1 MFEALPEGKR
11 LAYLQAM
18 GVESFFPRFRLPGAP
33 EPVLCK
39 TLPAPE
45 ELEVSSGQAPSHK
58 ALIENR
64 EAPVENREAR
74 EAPESARN
82 LLRDL
87 VEKPVV
93 TNAPKSVSA
102 VAAEPKADKL
112 QFSLRFYQVPGL
124 ALLVDASPE
133 QVPETALKQFA
144 ANLMLALSRHQKTW
158 QGSIKQSLQQHL
170 FRWPVVGNHALAQGE
185 HEAQEAV
192 NAAILANCERNAVP
206 QVLLMGANAQRF
218 AGELGELKGVS
229 TETIAHYLQT
239 PAAKRALWAQLT
251 SVQ

>member
-1 MFEALPEGKR
+1 MFEALPEAKR

-33 EPVLCK
+33 EPVLCD

-45 ELEVSSGQAPSHK
+45 EMAAQAP
-58 ALIENR
+58 ADAQNT
-64 EAPVENREAR
+64 PREAR
-74 EAPESARN
+74 VAPETARN

-87 VEKPVV
+87 VEQKPAQASTPKPAPAV
-93 TNAPKSVSA
+93 TG
-102 VAAEPKADKL
+102 EPKPEKL

-144 ANLMLALSRHQKTW
+144 ANLMLALSRRQKAW

-170 FRWPVVGNHALAQGE
+170 FRWPVVGNQTLAQGA

-206 QVLLMGANAQRF
+206 LVLLMGANAQRF
-218 AGELGELKGVS
+218 AGELGELNGIN
-229 TETIAHYLQT
+229 TEAIAHYLQT
-239 PAAKRALWAQLT
+239 PLAKQILWTQLT
-251 SVQ
+251 SAK